1 MQRVRPPAW
10 LLGRRPSRTLLRALV
25 LALLTYGAGRH
36 LARPVRVRGTS
47 MEPTLADRSLHLA
60 SLVRYRRIPPARGD
74 VVIIAMAGGRAFYL
88 KRVLGLPGERVQLEA
103 GRLFINGAEQPEPYL
118 PEGGAWSMPERP
130 LGPDEFFVAGDNR
143 RMPLEDH
150 AAGVV
155 HRERIAGG
163 LLF

>member
-1 MQRVRPPAW
+1 MSRAYLPAW
-10 LLGRRPSRTLLRALV
+10 LLGRRPSRTLVRALV
-25 LALLTYGAGRH
+25 LALLTYGVGRH

-60 SLVRYRRIPPARGD
+60 SLVRYRRAPPARGD

-88 KRVLGLPGERVQLEA
+88 KRVLGLPGERVKLES
-103 GRLFINGAEQPEPYL
+103 GRLFINGTVQPEPYL
-118 PEGGAWSMPERP
+118 PEGGGWTMPERP
-130 LGPDEFFVAGDNR
+130 LEPDEFFVAGDNR

-155 HRERIAGG
+155 QRDRIVGG